1 VRRTN
6 ISYVC
11 IIGRIPGKTFLTYL
25 SFSTMC
31 ILIQGQDTR
40 GFRAFSDVMAKPSM
54 NNMAWIKA
62 KIEAHFQCAG
72 AGGAIPGASPQA
84 ILSRS
89 FAAVGVACDDGAE
102 NAEKA
107 DKADKAEN
115 AKRQTPNA
123 KRQTPN
129 AKHCLLD

>member
-1 VRRTN
+1 LKRTF
-6 ISYVC
+6 SARAL
-11 IIGRIPGKTFLTYL
+11 GGQFLGL
-25 SFSTMC
+25 R
-31 ILIQGQDTR
+31 Q
-40 GFRAFSDVMAKPSM
+40 
-54 NNMAWIKA
+54 
-62 KIEAHFQCAG
+62 
-72 AGGAIPGASPQA
+72 ASPQA

-129 AKHCLLD
+129 AKRQTPNAKRQTPNAKHCLLD

>member
-1 VRRTN
+1 LKRTF
-6 ISYVC
+6 SARAL
-11 IIGRIPGKTFLTYL
+11 GGQFLGL
-25 SFSTMC
+25 R
-31 ILIQGQDTR
+31 Q
-40 GFRAFSDVMAKPSM
+40 
-54 NNMAWIKA
+54 
-62 KIEAHFQCAG
+62 
-72 AGGAIPGASPQA
+72 ASPQA

-102 NAEKA
+102 NA

-115 AKRQTPNA
+115 AERQTPNA